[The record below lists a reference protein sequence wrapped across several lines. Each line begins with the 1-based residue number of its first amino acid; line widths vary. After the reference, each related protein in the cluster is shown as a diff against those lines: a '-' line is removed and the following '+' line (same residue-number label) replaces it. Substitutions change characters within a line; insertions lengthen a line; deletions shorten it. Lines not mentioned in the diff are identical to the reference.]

1 MRVPDRELLAL
12 VTELREAIAAGR
24 KPQLTDGEWTALA
37 AFVESRGKRK
47 RRRGQHKS
55 MARHVEG
62 VHRRMLRNMM
72 EHLKIE
78 LANDPAELELKRAMR
93 GDGGRYDLNQRVA
106 ERMHKELQDWDPAL
120 SLAYLKNSLSRSTAG
135 DREEEPWY

>member
-1 MRVPDRELLAL
+1 MRAPDRELLAL

-37 AFVESRGKRK
+37 AFVETRGKRG

-55 MARHVEG
+55 MTRHIEAA
-62 VHRRMLRNMM
+62 HRRMLRNIM
-72 EHLKIE
+72 EHLKTE
-78 LANDPAELELKRAMR
+78 QANDPAELELKRAMR
-93 GDGGRYDLNQRVA
+93 ANGGRYVLNERVA
-106 ERMHKELQDWDPAL
+106 ERMHQELQHWDPVPSVA
-120 SLAYLKNSLSRSTAG
+120 ALKNILSRSNAG